1 MGVIIQIVGSLVL
14 SVFFLFGVYTFVNKF
29 LIKSEEK

>member
-14 SVFFLFGVYTFVNKF
+14 SVFFLYGVYTFVNNF
-29 LIKSEEK
+29 LTKKGE